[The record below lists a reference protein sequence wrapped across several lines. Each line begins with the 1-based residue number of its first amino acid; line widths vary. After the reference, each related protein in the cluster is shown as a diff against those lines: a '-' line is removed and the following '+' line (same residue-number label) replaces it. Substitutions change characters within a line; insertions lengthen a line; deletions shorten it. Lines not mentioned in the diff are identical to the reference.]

1 MPSRL
6 INDFL
11 LQKVNIISLSYI
23 VSRPDEEAVV
33 AADVVDMGLPGP
45 EHESE
50 KESRNLESDDDDLE
64 TCCMTV
70 VVPSSTA

>member
-1 MPSRL
+1 M
-6 INDFL
+6 
-11 LQKVNIISLSYI
+11 

-33 AADVVDMGLPGP
+33 AAEVVDMGLPGP

-50 KESRNLESDDDDLE
+50 KESRNLESDDDLE
-64 TCCMTV
+64 TCCITV

>member
-1 MPSRL
+1 MNSQHNTIEL
-6 INDFL
+6 A
-11 LQKVNIISLSYI
+11 
-23 VSRPDEEAVV
+23 SRPDEEAVV
-33 AADVVDMGLPGP
+33 VADVVDMGLPGP

-50 KESRNLESDDDDLE
+50 KESRNLESDDDLD

>member
-1 MPSRL
+1 M
-6 INDFL
+6 
-11 LQKVNIISLSYI
+11 

-33 AADVVDMGLPGP
+33 AAEVVDMGLPGP

-64 TCCMTV
+64 TCCITV